1 MSEKHF
7 WVGWGCLVAA
17 VLGFIFWG
25 GIAQGANEDEHQLKV
40 IATGYLYHNG
50 TPSGVSEIW
59 TSVPANAVAV
69 QAFVQAV
76 GYDARFTYDR
86 VSDAFD
92 ASSGTSGWMLEENK
106 GLELISQDQI
116 EAWGFGPS
124 NGHTTGVTIQYVIE
138 GRD

>member
-1 MSEKHF
+1 MSKF
-7 WVGWGCLVAA
+7 LVGWGILVGL
-17 VLGFIFWG
+17 VLGGLFLIG
-25 GIAQGANEDEHQLKV
+25 TAQGANEDEHQMKV
-40 IATGYLYHNG
+40 IATGHLWHEG
-50 TPSGVSEIW
+50 SASGVSEIW
-59 TSVPANAVAV
+59 TSVPTGAVAV

-86 VSDAFD
+86 VNDAFD
-92 ASSGTSGWMLEENK
+92 ASSGTSGWVLEENK

-124 NGHTTGVTIQYVIE
+124 SGHTSGVTIRYVIE